1 MTKRLLPA
9 LLACLLAALWFAP
22 ALASSD
28 GYDYPYTYN
37 YDFWGELRAS
47 PDAYRV
53 ERVVDGH
60 MLGLETPLSAPQGLF
75 VAGDS
80 LYLCDTGNNRIL
92 EIRRAGSEFTLERI
106 IDKARGADPET
117 FSFPSDIFVDSVGQM
132 YVCDQNNNRIVK
144 MDRDANYIMTFVK
157 PVDETFNQSLSYLPS
172 KLVVDVAGRVF
183 ALCKNVNKGLVKYE
197 PDGTF
202 TGFIGASE
210 ARFSWYDYIW
220 KLLSTKEQRSQQA
233 NFVPTEYDNVYMDE
247 KGFIYATI
255 STFEEGEIVATKPIR
270 RINSIGDDILIRNAS
285 DPPIGDLDWD
295 TANEYS
301 GPSRLVDITEVG
313 NGIYVALDR
322 MRCRLFGYDSQGHML
337 WAFGGP
343 GASDG
348 YFKRPV
354 ALEHMGYDLLVL
366 DQLECSIT
374 LFTPTEYGAL
384 IYDATETY
392 LLGAYEESAG
402 LWQKVLSQNG
412 NYDLAYIGI
421 GRALLRED
429 RFEEAMHCFEV
440 ARDVDNYAEAKRLY
454 RKEWVEKNINWVFP
468 LIILLLVGPLVWGRI
483 QKIRAEVKSL

>member
-1 MTKRLLPA
+1 M
-9 LLACLLAALWFAP
+9 
-22 ALASSD
+22 
-28 GYDYPYTYN
+28 
-37 YDFWGELRAS
+37 
-47 PDAYRV
+47 
-53 ERVVDGH
+53 
-60 MLGLETPLSAPQGLF
+60 
-75 VAGDS
+75 
-80 LYLCDTGNNRIL
+80 
-92 EIRRAGSEFTLERI
+92 
-106 IDKARGADPET
+106 
-117 FSFPSDIFVDSVGQM
+117 
-132 YVCDQNNNRIVK
+132 
-144 MDRDANYIMTFVK
+144 
-157 PVDETFNQSLSYLPS
+157 
-172 KLVVDVAGRVF
+172 
-183 ALCKNVNKGLVKYE
+183 
-197 PDGTF
+197 
-202 TGFIGASE
+202 
-210 ARFSWYDYIW
+210 
-220 KLLSTKEQRSQQA
+220 
-233 NFVPTEYDNVYMDE
+233 PTEYDNVYMDE

-255 STFEEGEIVATKPIR
+255 STFDEYDIVSTKPIR

-322 MRCRLFGYDSQGHML
+322 MRGRLFGYDSQGHML

-348 YFKRPV
+348 YFKRPM

-366 DQLECSIT
+366 DQQECSIT
-374 LFTPTEYGAL
+374 LFTPTEYGSL

-392 LLGAYEESAG
+392 LIGAYEESAE